1 MSIKALVAVRSGSQ
15 RVKNKNIRPFA
26 NSTLLE
32 IKIEQL
38 KRIKEL
44 DGIVVNS
51 NDDEMLKIASDLG
64 CEVVKRDEYYASN
77 SVSMSEV
84 YKNMAENINADTIAY
99 INVTNPLIKDE
110 TISKAISTYY
120 KTASQYDSLNSA
132 HLIKEFLFKD
142 NLPINYDLR
151 RQPRSQD
158 LPDIYA
164 LNFAI
169 NILERQ
175 TMIENK
181 NVVGVMP
188 NIFAIDETEATD
200 IDNPIDFE
208 FAEYV
213 YKKINFEWWIVD
225 GIVMDDIMKAH
236 MEGKWCD
243 EKYKKRCRN
252 V

>member
-15 RVKNKNIRPFA
+15 RVENKNIRPFA
-26 NSTLLE
+26 GSTLLD
-32 IKIEQL
+32 IKLQQL
-38 KRIKEL
+38 LRIDLL

-51 NDDEMLKIASDLG
+51 NDDGMLAIAKGYG
-64 CEVVKRDEYYASN
+64 CETVKRDEYYAGN

-84 YKNMAENINADTIAY
+84 YENMAQNCDCDTIAY
-99 INVTNPLIKDE
+99 INVTNPLLKDE
-110 TISKAISTYY
+110 TIVDAIKTYQ
-120 KTASQYDSLNSA
+120 AFGNEHDSLNSA

-151 RQPRSQD
+151 YQPRSQD

-169 NILERQ
+169 SIIERK
-175 TMIENK
+175 TMINCK
-181 NVVGVMP
+181 NVVGVKP
-188 NIFAIDETEATD
+188 FIYNIDEIEATD

-213 YKKINFEWWIVD
+213 YKTRYLKP
-225 GIVMDDIMKAH
+225 
-236 MEGKWCD
+236 
-243 EKYKKRCRN
+243 
-252 V
+252 